1 VSNVV
6 PIGIER
12 SRRAHPSMQDRRVED
27 VGPPEQLA
35 LWQRQLIASQ
45 VQGWKKRPPTDDAI
59 DAVVSALLGDAS

>member
-35 LWQRQLIASQ
+35 LWQRQLYARTLRR
-45 VQGWKKRPPTDDAI
+45 WKTEPPSDRELEDMATL
-59 DAVVSALLGDAS
+59 LLGES